1 MSSRSFDVADVVV
14 ESSFSGVDDARA
26 APRRVVD
33 DDDDDDEAAS
43 TAARTLRSVPS
54 LNATNRFTR
63 TRSVAHRGDGFDAYT
78 LIATMPFSAIPSGD
92 TLGSSSAFSACASSS

>member
-14 ESSFSGVDDARA
+14 ESSFSGVDGARA

-78 LIATMPFSAIPSGD
+78 LIATMPFSAIPLGD
-92 TLGSSSAFSACASSS
+92 TLGSSSAFSACASS

>member
-14 ESSFSGVDDARA
+14 ESSFSGVDGARA

-63 TRSVAHRGDGFDAYT
+63 TLSVAHRGDGFDAYT
-78 LIATMPFSAIPSGD
+78 LIATMPHSAIPLGD
-92 TLGSSSAFSACASSS
+92 TLGSSSAFSACASS

>member
-14 ESSFSGVDDARA
+14 ESSFSGVYGARA

-78 LIATMPFSAIPSGD
+78 LIATMPFSAIPLGD
-92 TLGSSSAFSACASSS
+92 TLGSSSAHSACASS

>member
-14 ESSFSGVDDARA
+14 ESSFSGVDGARA

-78 LIATMPFSAIPSGD
+78 LIATMPFSAIPFGD
-92 TLGSSSAFSACASSS
+92 VLGSSSAFSACASS